1 MWLYG
6 WAAIRASV
14 SSLFFVFFLF
24 GGGRGRVS
32 ILFCFITSGPDP
44 VLRRSSRRDFSKKEK
59 KKKAENKPPLEVRCA
74 LCVAE
79 RRRGRREWKRG
90 DGVIEIRERPG
101 SKAPCVHQQLRLSGW
116 QSANVCV
123 CVLAVPAESGEAT
136 CPGCSSVRA
145 RLTAEVGVHS
155 VLCQAAYTHK
165 HTNTHSQK
173 HTCSLAL
180 HNLWQVL
187 MCDRL
192 SGEHVRFMRCDKV
205 GRVKDLQC
213 GVWPGSTQPLGRYR
227 AKKKSHSWTWILSQ
241 YRNCMG
247 LKFQHTPDLASV
259 FPAGG
264 RARGRQLT
272 VFVLFCFVFFI
283 WA

>member
-1 MWLYG
+1 M
-6 WAAIRASV
+6 
-14 SSLFFVFFLF
+14 
-24 GGGRGRVS
+24 
-32 ILFCFITSGPDP
+32 FCFITSGPDP

-165 HTNTHSQK
+165 HTHTHRNTLAALLSI
-173 HTCSLAL
+173 TCGKCLCVTGCRG
-180 HNLWQVL
+180 N
-187 MCDRL
+187 M
-192 SGEHVRFMRCDKV
+192 
-205 GRVKDLQC
+205 
-213 GVWPGSTQPLGRYR
+213 LGLCAVIRS
-227 AKKKSHSWTWILSQ
+227 AE
-241 YRNCMG
+241 
-247 LKFQHTPDLASV
+247 
-259 FPAGG
+259 
-264 RARGRQLT
+264 
-272 VFVLFCFVFFI
+272 
-283 WA
+283 

>member
-1 MWLYG
+1 M
-6 WAAIRASV
+6 
-14 SSLFFVFFLF
+14 
-24 GGGRGRVS
+24 
-32 ILFCFITSGPDP
+32 
-44 VLRRSSRRDFSKKEK
+44 
-59 KKKAENKPPLEVRCA
+59 
-74 LCVAE
+74 
-79 RRRGRREWKRG
+79 
-90 DGVIEIRERPG
+90 
-101 SKAPCVHQQLRLSGW
+101 
-116 QSANVCV
+116 CV

-165 HTNTHSQK
+165 HTHTHSQK

-227 AKKKSHSWTWILSQ
+227 AKKKPQL
-241 YRNCMG
+241 
-247 LKFQHTPDLASV
+247 DLN
-259 FPAGG
+259 FKP
-264 RARGRQLT
+264 
-272 VFVLFCFVFFI
+272 I
-283 WA
+283 